1 MIRTADGGDTR
12 VGERKTMGAA
22 RTITAESFKS
32 EVVDGKGPAVIDFG
46 ATWCGPCQR
55 LAPAIDQM
63 AAHYAGKVLIGKVDV
78 DQEQELAS
86 QFDVM
91 SVPTILFFVDGKKV
105 DQIIGANPEKI
116 RARIEQMIE

>member
-1 MIRTADGGDTR
+1 
-12 VGERKTMGAA
+12 MGAA
-22 RTITAESFKS
+22 RTITTESFKTD
-32 EVVDGKGPAVIDFG
+32 VLGGKGPAVVDFG
-46 ATWCGPCQR
+46 ATWCGPCQK

-63 AAHYAGKVLIGKVDV
+63 AAHYEGRVLIGKVDV
-78 DQEQELAS
+78 DQEPDLAS

-116 RARIEQMIE
+116 RDRIEKLLK